1 MGLRDPVLLTR
12 VCSPTPPNTSMLK
25 PLCVCLLLLAA
36 PAIAAEWK
44 FEGGGTPIAYFDN
57 EGAQFQFACRGGDL
71 AMAFWVRKPAGEVA
85 SASSMSLAINAS
97 GNKVSGGS
105 DTNFAQ
111 DFPLIH
117 SDGSSILVRGP
128 VARQWARL
136 AQGARDKIDMAFART
151 RPDGELEFLDR
162 QTFGAKNSSAS
173 IGKVLARC
181 G

>member
-1 MGLRDPVLLTR
+1 
-12 VCSPTPPNTSMLK
+12 MLK
-25 PLCVCLLLLAA
+25 SLSACLLLLAA
-36 PAIAAEWK
+36 PACAAEWQ
-44 FEGGGTPIAYFDN
+44 FESGSTPIAYFDN

-71 AMAFWVRKPAGEVA
+71 AMAFWVRKPDSEVA
-85 SASSMSLAINAS
+85 SASTMSLALNAK
-97 GNKVSGGS
+97 GNKVSVAN

-117 SDGSSILVRGP
+117 SDGSSVLVRGP

-136 AQGARDKIDMAFART
+136 AQEAGDKIHLAFART
-151 RPDGELEFLDR
+151 KRDGQLEFLDR
-162 QTFGAKNSSAS
+162 QTFGAKNSSAA